1 MARACT
7 LLLLALGA
15 AACSD
20 EAAQRTQHDRIAAVR
35 TGLNVIKVQPG
46 GPLAR
51 FADVRLIGTDVV
63 CGTVDGQDGIGP
75 RRFGVAHG
83 EAAIEQ
89 PGDPATRAAVART
102 CTGGPSRRV
111 VSRNP
116 AYSDIDVENDPG

>member
-1 MARACT
+1 MARARI
-7 LLLLALGA
+7 LLLLALA
-15 AACSD
+15 SAACSD
-20 EAAQRTQHDRIAAVR
+20 EASQQVRHDRIAAVR
-35 TGLNVIKVQPG
+35 TGLNVIKAAPG

-51 FADVRLIGTDVV
+51 FADVRLIGADVV

-89 PGDPATRAAVART
+89 PGDAATGAAVARA

-116 AYSDIDVENDPG
+116 VYSDIAVEDDPR